1 MQVPTLYYRIF
12 RASGSEK
19 SQPIFTSLYFL
30 SYTLFCTCYLSPF
43 SSFNDEARDKHYKK
57 RSTTRNSDNVK
68 SHDQEER
75 LSSIEQ

>member
-1 MQVPTLYYRIF
+1 MQVSTLYYRIF
-12 RASGSEK
+12 RASGSVK

-30 SYTLFCTCYLSPF
+30 SYTCYLSPF

-57 RSTTRNSDNVK
+57 WSTTRNSDIVK